1 MNYPY
6 GPYGQ
11 GVPGQPG
18 QPQQPGFPQ
27 QQGFPPPG
35 YPQQPSYPQQPGFPQ
50 QQGFPPPGYP
60 QQGGFQHQ
68 PYGLPSPEPSG
79 VTGIIA
85 AVLAALGAVSG
96 LGGGVLAVI
105 GLAAAGTEASLS
117 GGMYAALIVA
127 ILFNF
132 VFGLI
137 IAVGAVLLVQRKM
150 LGRWLVVGAC
160 ALQKTGEGRFE
171 LTKMGVRESARGRK
185 AGEFLLHAMI
195 RRAHERGAETLYLL
209 TSARCGPA
217 IHLYEKTGFA
227 HDAEIMRD
235 YGARYQRCDVAMRYV
250 GPPDEGTQAAT

>member
-11 GVPGQPG
+11 GFPGQPG
-18 QPQQPGFPQ
+18 QPQQPGFPPQ
-27 QQGFPPPG
+27 PG
-35 YPQQPSYPQQPGFPQ
+35 YPQPGFPQQPGYPQQPGFPQ
-50 QQGFPPPGYP
+50 QQGFSPSGYP

-68 PYGLPSPEPSG
+68 PYGMPSPEPSG

-96 LGGGVLAVI
+96 LGGGVLAAI

-117 GGMYAALIVA
+117 GGVYAVLIVA

-137 IAVGAVLLVQRKM
+137 IAVGAVLLFQRKM

-160 ALQKTGEGRFE
+160 ALAILSSLISF
-171 LTKMGVRESARGRK
+171 GVA
-185 AGEFLLHAMI
+185 AA
-195 RRAHERGAETLYLL
+195 A
-209 TSARCGPA
+209 TSAAYGSYRG
-217 IHLYEKTGFA
+217 GGVFA
-227 HDAEIMRD
+227 LFGLVFPVATLVLAMLPSTTAWIK
-235 YGARYQRCDVAMRYV
+235 ARPNPVAPQFY
-250 GPPDEGTQAAT
+250 PPYPG